1 MTRYKERRFGLRDA
15 LFPLVVLTA
24 ALALNGCAT
33 LDRIIQKPT
42 ATFSHMTVTNADLM
56 QSNIVFYLNVTNPN
70 PINIR
75 ASRITYDLKLNGR
88 NFVAGELDQGMTLAG
103 GSTSKLS
110 IPITLQYLDF
120 FESLTQMWKTK
131 GADYALTG
139 GFSVG
144 PFRIPYQAHGNFDL
158 PKMPKFSMETIQIEN
173 FSLAGARLN
182 CRLKMDNPNAFDLLF
197 KRLVYNLNLGGTS
210 FAQASALTKGPIA
223 GKSSSVVNFALNVSF
238 AQLGMSA
245 YKLLEG
251 DKGDFELDGGMVLD
265 APMGGEHVIPFKLA
279 GQVPF
284 SR

>member
-1 MTRYKERRFGLRDA
+1 MTSYKERRFGLRHA
-15 LFPLVVLTA
+15 LMPLLFLATTLVL
-24 ALALNGCAT
+24 NSCAT
-33 LDRIIQKPT
+33 LDQIIQKPT

-56 QSNIVFYLNVTNPN
+56 QANVVFNLNVANPN

-75 ASRITYDLKLNGR
+75 ASRISYDLKLNGR
-88 NFVAGELDQGMTLAG
+88 NFVAGELDQGMMLAG
-103 GSTSKLS
+103 GSTTKLS
-110 IPITLQYLDF
+110 IPVTLQYLDF
-120 FESLTQMWKTK
+120 FESLTQMWKAK

-144 PFRIPYQAHGNFDL
+144 PFRIPYQAQGNFDL

-197 KRLVYNLNLGGTS
+197 KRLQYDLNLGGIS

-223 GKSSSVVNFALNVSF
+223 GKSNSVVNLALDVSF

-245 YKLLEG
+245 YQLLTG
-251 DKGDFELDGGMVLD
+251 DKGDFTLDGGMVLD
-265 APMGGEHVIPFKLA
+265 APTGGEHVVPFKLA
-279 GQVPF
+279 GNVPF

>member
-1 MTRYKERRFGLRDA
+1 MICYKRRRFALRHA
-15 LFPLVVLTA
+15 LVPLFFLATALT
-24 ALALNGCAT
+24 LNSCAT
-33 LDRIIQKPT
+33 LDQIIQKPT

-56 QSNIVFYLNVTNPN
+56 QANMVFNINVSNPN

-110 IPITLQYLDF
+110 IPVTLQYLDF
-120 FESLTQMWKTK
+120 FESLTQMWQAK

-144 PFRIPYQAHGNFDL
+144 PFRIPYQARGNFDL

-197 KRLVYNLNLGGTS
+197 KSLQYDLNLGGIS
-210 FAQASALTKGPIA
+210 FAQASALAKGAIA
-223 GKSSSVVNFALNVSF
+223 GKSNTVVNLALDVSF

-245 YKLLEG
+245 YQLLTG
-251 DKGDFELDGGMVLD
+251 DNGDFTLDGGMVLD
-265 APMGGEHVIPFKLA
+265 APAGGEHVVPFKLA
-279 GQVPF
+279 GKVPF